1 MRVLLPRR
9 QQPAKKGGEITHM
22 KYIALI
28 AIAAMAIGFVG
39 CASKEPAPT
48 HAPASTGMS
57 K

>member
-1 MRVLLPRR
+1 
-9 QQPAKKGGEITHM
+9 M

-28 AIAAMAIGFVG
+28 AIAAIAIGFVG
-39 CASKEPAPT
+39 CASQEPAPT

>member
-1 MRVLLPRR
+1 MPALLPRG

-28 AIAAMAIGFVG
+28 AIAAMAIGAVG
-39 CASKEPAPT
+39 CASKEPTPA